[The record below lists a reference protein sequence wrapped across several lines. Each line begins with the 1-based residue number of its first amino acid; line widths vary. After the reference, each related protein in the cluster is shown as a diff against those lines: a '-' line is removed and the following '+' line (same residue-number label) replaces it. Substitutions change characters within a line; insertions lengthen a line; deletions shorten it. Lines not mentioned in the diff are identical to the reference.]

1 MDQAEGRG
9 TVLAFAALRLVGL
22 GLSVGSGFRP
32 SRLPGLLWR
41 NWETA
46 SLQVILGAEDL
57 FDYTERAKGHW
68 GDLSWA
74 GRGDNGFQA
83 FFLPGR

>member
-1 MDQAEGRG
+1 MF
-9 TVLAFAALRLVGL
+9 TFLALCLVGL

-32 SRLPGLLWR
+32 SSLPGLFWR

-46 SLQVILGAEDL
+46 SLQVILGAEGL
-57 FDYTERAKGHW
+57 FNNIERAKGHG
-68 GDLSWA
+68 GDLSCA
-74 GRGDNGFQA
+74 GRGDSGFQA